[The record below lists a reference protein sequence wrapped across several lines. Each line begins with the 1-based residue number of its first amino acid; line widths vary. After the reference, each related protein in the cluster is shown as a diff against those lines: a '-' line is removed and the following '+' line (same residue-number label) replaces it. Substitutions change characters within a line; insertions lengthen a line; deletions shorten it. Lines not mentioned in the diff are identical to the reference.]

1 MERFGHPIKFKLG
14 NWSFLSK
21 KKAPIILEEKLNP
34 FEKKQTK
41 NFQVISFFSLGLVV
55 ATMGLFIAYSSSKFL
70 PETYL
75 EEVRIGGLNKQE
87 ALQKISQQYPTPIEH
102 SLLIALNT
110 EEFQI
115 ANNLDLDNFEKRD
128 FSIATASTTL
138 AAYYDYDATLE
149 KIIKEQQQQ
158 PLQWLGKLFFSPY
171 QPKSH
176 SLPIKYD
183 QQKLA
188 EFVTV
193 TKDKFNK
200 EPIPPQ
206 IILKQTNNPQSLV
219 LNPGENVLGIA
230 VEPTL
235 EELNKFLATNSSLTN
250 IKKQSTLTFKPVT
263 HWLSKTLDSSQ
274 TNTALKTAQKLVG
287 KELVFTYDK
296 TKEKLT
302 DQDLVS
308 FLTFP
313 SGFID
318 EKIEDKLKIWKE
330 KLDRPAQ
337 NAEFDFD
344 KQTFKVT
351 KFKPHREGLV
361 LDQDE
366 TITIIK
372 QKITDL
378 LGQDLEAATT
388 PSITQEF
395 PITASQPDITLAD
408 TNNLGIAERIGFGD
422 SYYAHSIPS
431 RIHNV
436 ALTAQKINYS
446 IVPPGKEFSF
456 NKALGEVSALTGYKP
471 AYVIKDGQTV
481 LGDGGGVCQVSTT
494 LFRSLLDAGL
504 NITLRLPHSY
514 RVSYYELD
522 NNPGFDAT
530 VYDGNV
536 DLRFINDTDN
546 YVLIYTEADSQNLYM
561 KVELYGTSDGR
572 TTELTNY
579 KSWDFR
585 EPLPPV
591 YVTDPSLPPGQTKQI
606 DWAASGIK
614 AQFTHTVKDKNGE
627 VIRQKTYYSN
637 YRPWAAKYLQG
648 V

>member
-14 NWSFLSK
+14 NWFFLSK

-34 FEKKQTK
+34 FEKKQSK
-41 NFQVISFFSLGLVV
+41 NFQVISLFSLVLVIT
-55 ATMGLFIAYSSSKFL
+55 TMGLFVAYSSSKFL

-87 ALQKISQQYPTPIEH
+87 TLQKISQQYPIPLEH
-102 SLLIALNT
+102 NLIIALNT

-115 ANNLDLDNFEKRD
+115 ANNLDLDNFEKKD
-128 FSIATASTTL
+128 FSVATASTTL
-138 AAYYDYDATLE
+138 SAYYDYEATLT
-149 KIIKEQQQQ
+149 KILKDQQQQ
-158 PLQWLGKLFFSPY
+158 PLHWLGKLFFSPY

-188 EFVTV
+188 EFITIV
-193 TKDKFNK
+193 KNQFNQ
-200 EPIPPQ
+200 EPSLPQ
-206 IILKQTNNPQSLV
+206 ITLEQSNNPQSLV
-219 LNPGENVLGIA
+219 LNPGENVLGID
-230 VEPTL
+230 VEQTIK
-235 EELNKFLATNSSLTN
+235 ELNKFLETNSSLTN
-250 IKKQSTLTFKPVT
+250 IKKQPTLTFKPIT

-274 TNTALKTAQKLVG
+274 TTTALKTAQKLVG
-287 KELVFTYDK
+287 QELIFTYDK

-318 EKIEDKLKIWKE
+318 EKIQKKIDVWKQ

-337 NAEFDFD
+337 NAEFEFD

-351 KFKPHREGLV
+351 KFKPHKEGLV
-361 LDQDE
+361 LDQAK
-366 TITIIK
+366 TVAMIK
-372 QKITDL
+372 QTITDL
-378 LGQDLEAATT
+378 LSQTSETT
-388 PSITQEF
+388 TTTSITQEF
-395 PITASQPDITLAD
+395 PITASPPDVSLAD

-536 DLRFINDTDN
+536 DLRFINDTNN

-572 TTELTNY
+572 TTEITNY

-591 YVTDPSLPPGQTKQI
+591 YVPDPSLPTGQTKQI

-627 VIRQKTYYSN
+627 IIRQKTYYSN